1 MADTLFP
8 LDALV
13 VLGARLNP
21 QGEPGR
27 VARWRLRHAL
37 EIWRDR
43 APEAHIL
50 LVGGCPRGAPH
61 SEAEAMARW
70 AEGWVMQ
77 HWGAEVWEDLAP
89 RLILEEASL
98 NTAASA
104 RNVLSLVQGLN
115 FRKVGLVSDGLHIH
129 RAHYLFRRH
138 FLPHRIAVHPLPVH
152 GLVKHYWQSRR
163 YLWLT
168 KMTIREAGAWVKV
181 LGRRAL
187 EWRRR

>member
-1 MADTLFP
+1 MDFP
-8 LDALV
+8 SLDALV

-27 VARWRLRHAL
+27 VARWRLLHAL
-37 EIWRDR
+37 QIWRDR
-43 APEAHIL
+43 APEARIL
-50 LVGGCPRGAPH
+50 LVGGCPRGAAV

-70 AEGWVMQ
+70 AEEWVTH
-77 HWGAEVWEDLAP
+77 HWGQEVWEELAP

-115 FRKVGLVSDGLHIH
+115 FQRVGLVSDGFHIH
-129 RAHYLFRRH
+129 RAHFLFRRH
-138 FLPHRIAVHPLPVH
+138 FLAHRIAVHPLPVH
-152 GLVKHYWQSRR
+152 GLVKHYWQRRR
-163 YLWLT
+163 YLWLG
-168 KMTIREAGAWVKV
+168 KMALREAGAWVKV

-187 EWRRR
+187 EWRRRK